1 MSEEKTLEAVKEEEP
16 SEKKYHGHGK
26 GHHGHGRHHH
36 GGKPIRHRSMAMQT
50 FLRVFESPTAKI
62 GGVIFLLIVILCLG
76 APLFTPYGVNDMDVT
91 MIKAGPSLKHICGC
105 DSMGRDIWTRL
116 LYGGRYSLALGLCGS
131 LAAAIGGTVLGLIAG
146 YFGGQV
152 DNLLMRF
159 CDIWTAIPGML
170 LCIIIST
177 ALGPGFGNT
186 ILALSIG
193 IIPNNARMTRGQ
205 ILQERT
211 KEYLE
216 AAEVINCRKSAIMF
230 KHLLPNVISPTIVGT
245 TMGIGGT
252 IMQAATLSYI
262 GLGVQPPNPEWGAML
277 TAGKSFIES
286 APHMVLFPGLFIAI
300 LILSINLMGDGLRDA
315 IDPKL
320 RK

>member
-1 MSEEKTLEAVKEEEP
+1 MNKQKNKEVNLA
-16 SEKKYHGHGK
+16 Y
-26 GHHGHGRHHH
+26 
-36 GGKPIRHRSMAMQT
+36 GGKTKRQPMFIQT
-50 FLRVFESPTAKI
+50 FWRVFESPTAKI
-62 GGVIFLLIVILCLG
+62 GGIIFLLMVILSVG
-76 APLFTPYGVNDMDVT
+76 APLFTPYGIDQYDVT
-91 MIKAGPSLKHICGC
+91 MIKASPSLQHIFGC
-105 DSMGRDIWTRL
+105 DQMGRDIWTRL

-131 LAAAIGGTVLGLIAG
+131 LAAAVGGSVLGLIAG
-146 YFGGQV
+146 YFGGKV

-170 LCIIIST
+170 LCIIVST
-177 ALGPGFGNT
+177 ALGSGFFNT
-186 ILALSIG
+186 VFALSIG
-193 IIPNNARMTRGQ
+193 IIPNNARMIRGQ

-216 AAEVINCRKSAIMF
+216 AAEVINCKKSTIMF

-262 GLGVQPPNPEWGAML
+262 GLGVQPPTPEWGAML
-277 TAGKSFIES
+277 TAGKSFIDS
-286 APHMVLFPGLFIAI
+286 NPHMILFPGLFIAVFV
-300 LILSINLMGDGLRDA
+300 LAVNLMGDGLRDA

>member
-1 MSEEKTLEAVKEEEP
+1 MFV
-16 SEKKYHGHGK
+16 
-26 GHHGHGRHHH
+26 
-36 GGKPIRHRSMAMQT
+36 QT
-50 FLRVFESPTAKI
+50 FLRVFETPTAKI
-62 GGVIFLLIVILCLG
+62 GGVLFLVLVILCVF
-76 APLFTPYGVNDMDVT
+76 APLFTPYGVNDMDVA
-91 MIKAGPSLKHICGC
+91 MIKSPPTAQHIFGC
-105 DSMGRDIWTRL
+105 DSMGRDIWTRM

-131 LAAAIGGTVLGLIAG
+131 LAAAVVGAVLGLIAG

-170 LCIIIST
+170 LCIVVST
-177 ALGPGFGNT
+177 ALGTGFFNT

-193 IIPNNARMTRGQ
+193 IIPNNARMIRGQ

-216 AAEVINCRKSAIMF
+216 AAEVINCKKTAIMF
-230 KHLLPNVISPTIVGT
+230 KHLLPNVISPMIVGT

-262 GLGVQPPNPEWGAML
+262 GLGVQPPTPEWGAML
-277 TAGKSFIES
+277 TAGKSFIDS
-286 APHMVLFPGLFIAI
+286 RPHMVLFPGLAIAVII
-300 LILSINLMGDGLRDA
+300 LAVNLMGDGLRDA

>member
-1 MSEEKTLEAVKEEEP
+1 MTETKTKKEKAPEMLRRRPMFV
-16 SEKKYHGHGK
+16 
-26 GHHGHGRHHH
+26 
-36 GGKPIRHRSMAMQT
+36 QT
-50 FLRVFESPTAKI
+50 FLRVFDTPTAKI
-62 GGVIFLLIVILCLG
+62 GGILFCVIVVLCVG
-76 APLFTPYGVNDMDVT
+76 APLFTPYGINDYDIA
-91 MIKAGPSLKHICGC
+91 MIKSGPSLKHIFGC
-105 DSMGRDIWTRL
+105 DGVGRDIWTRL
-116 LYGGRYSLALGLCGS
+116 LYGGRYSLLLGICGS
-131 LAAAIGGTVLGLIAG
+131 LVAAVGGTVLGLIAG
-146 YFGGQV
+146 YFGGRV

-177 ALGPGFGNT
+177 ALGRGFGNT
-186 ILALSIG
+186 VLALSIG

-216 AAEVINCRKSAIMF
+216 AAEVINCKKSAIMF

-262 GLGVQPPNPEWGAML
+262 GLGIQPPDPEWGAML
-277 TAGKSFIES
+277 TAGRAFMETN
-286 APHMVLFPGLFIAI
+286 PHMMLFPGLAIAV
-300 LILSINLMGDGLRDA
+300 LVLAVNLVGDGLRDA

>member
-1 MSEEKTLEAVKEEEP
+1 MTKTLNKPNKTEKP
-16 SEKKYHGHGK
+16 EKKIK
-26 GHHGHGRHHH
+26 
-36 GGKPIRHRSMAMQT
+36 HRSMAMQT
-50 FLRVFESPTAKI
+50 FLRVFESPTSKI
-62 GGVIFLLIVILCLG
+62 GGILFLAIVILCVF
-76 APLFTPYGVNDMDVT
+76 APLFTPYAVDEYDIHA
-91 MIKAGPSLKHICGC
+91 IKAAPSWDHIMGC

-116 LYGGRYSLALGLCGS
+116 LYGGRYSLLLGIVGS
-131 LAAAIGGTVLGLIAG
+131 LFAAVCGTVIGTIAG

-152 DNLLMRF
+152 DNLIMRF

-170 LCIIIST
+170 LCIVVST
-177 ALGPGFGNT
+177 ALGPGFANT

-205 ILQERT
+205 ILSERT

-286 APHMVLFPGLFIAI
+286 CPHMMLFPGLFIAAI
-300 LILSINLMGDGLRDA
+300 VLAVNLMGDGLRDA

>member
-1 MSEEKTLEAVKEEEP
+1 MTGMNTKKEKAP
-16 SEKKYHGHGK
+16 KKIK
-26 GHHGHGRHHH
+26 RR
-36 GGKPIRHRSMAMQT
+36 PMFVQT
-50 FLRVFESPTAKI
+50 FLRVFDTPTAKI
-62 GGVIFLLIVILCLG
+62 GGILFFAIVILCIG
-76 APLFTPYGVNDMDVT
+76 APLFTPYSLEDYDIT
-91 MIKAGPSLKHICGC
+91 MIKAGPSLKHIFGC
-105 DSMGRDIWTRL
+105 DSVGRDIWTRL
-116 LYGGRYSLALGLCGS
+116 LYGGRYSLALGICGS
-131 LAAAIGGTVLGLIAG
+131 LVAAAGGTVLGLIAG
-146 YFGGQV
+146 YLGGKV

-177 ALGPGFGNT
+177 ALGRGFGNT
-186 ILALSIG
+186 VLALSIG

-216 AAEVINCRKSAIMF
+216 AAEVINCKKSTIMF

-262 GLGVQPPNPEWGAML
+262 GLGIQPPNPEWGAML
-277 TAGKSFIES
+277 TAGRAFMETQ
-286 APHMVLFPGLFIAI
+286 PHMMLFPGLAIAV
-300 LILSINLMGDGLRDA
+300 LVLSVNLMGDGLRDA

>member
-1 MSEEKTLEAVKEEEP
+1 MTEIKTKNGKTVKAEKAPK
-16 SEKKYHGHGK
+16 
-26 GHHGHGRHHH
+26 
-36 GGKPIRHRSMAMQT
+36 HRSMFMQT
-50 FLRVFESPTAKI
+50 FLRVFESPTSKI
-62 GGVIFLLIVILCLG
+62 GGILFLAIVILCLG
-76 APLFTPYGVNDMDVT
+76 APLFTPYGVNDMDIT
-91 MIKAGPSLKHICGC
+91 MIKAAPSLKHICGC

-116 LYGGRYSLALGLCGS
+116 LYGGRYSLALGICGS

-170 LCIIIST
+170 LCIVVST

-216 AAEVINCRKSAIMF
+216 AAEVINCKKSAIMF

-286 APHMVLFPGLFIAI
+286 CPHMVLFPGLLIAI

>member
-1 MSEEKTLEAVKEEEP
+1 MTEVKM
-16 SEKKYHGHGK
+16 KKGK
-26 GHHGHGRHHH
+26 D
-36 GGKPIRHRSMAMQT
+36 PETIRRRPMFVQT
-50 FLRVFESPTAKI
+50 FLRVFDTPTAKI
-62 GGVIFLLIVILCLG
+62 GGILFFAIVVLCVG
-76 APLFTPYGVNDMDVT
+76 APLFTPYGINDNDIT
-91 MIKAGPSLKHICGC
+91 MIKAGPSLKHIFGC

-116 LYGGRYSLALGLCGS
+116 LYGGRYSLLLGICGS
-131 LAAAIGGTVLGLIAG
+131 LAAAFGGTVLGLIAG
-146 YFGGQV
+146 YFGGKV

-177 ALGPGFGNT
+177 ALGRGFGNT
-186 ILALSIG
+186 VLALSIG

-216 AAEVINCRKSAIMF
+216 AAEVINCKKSTIMF

-262 GLGVQPPNPEWGAML
+262 GLGIQPPNPEWGAML
-277 TAGKSFIES
+277 TAGRAFMETN
-286 APHMVLFPGLFIAI
+286 PHMMLFPGLAIAV
-300 LILSINLMGDGLRDA
+300 LVLAVNLVGDGLRDA

>member
-1 MSEEKTLEAVKEEEP
+1 MSEVKVLEAAKVK
-16 SEKKYHGHGK
+16 
-26 GHHGHGRHHH
+26 
-36 GGKPIRHRSMAMQT
+36 GGKPVRHRSMFTQT
-50 FLRVFESPTAKI
+50 LLRVFESPTAKI

-76 APLFTPYGVNDMDVT
+76 APLFTPYGVNDMDIT

-131 LAAAIGGTVLGLIAG
+131 LAAAVGGTVLGLIAG
-146 YFGGQV
+146 YFGGQA

-216 AAEVINCRKSAIMF
+216 AAEVINCKKSAVMF

>member
-1 MSEEKTLEAVKEEEP
+1 MISLKKEKNQ
-16 SEKKYHGHGK
+16 EKLAK
-26 GHHGHGRHHH
+26 RQ
-36 GGKPIRHRSMAMQT
+36 PMFVQT
-50 FLRVFESPTAKI
+50 FLRVFESPTSKI
-62 GGVIFLLIVILCLG
+62 GGILFLTIVILCVF
-76 APLFTPYGVNDMDVT
+76 APLFTPYDPLQYDIT
-91 MIKAGPSLKHICGC
+91 SIKAGPSWKHICGC
-105 DSMGRDIWTRL
+105 DAMGRDIWTRL
-116 LYGGRYSLALGLCGS
+116 LYGGRYSLALGLIGS
-131 LAAAIGGTVLGLIAG
+131 LTAAVGGAVLGLIAG
-146 YFGGQV
+146 YFGGNV

-170 LCIIIST
+170 LCIVIST

-193 IIPNNARMTRGQ
+193 IIPNNARMIRGQ

-216 AAEVINCRKSAIMF
+216 AAEVINCKKSAIMF

-262 GLGVQPPNPEWGAML
+262 GLGVQPPSPEWGAML
-277 TAGKSFIES
+277 TAGKSFIDS
-286 APHMVLFPGLFIAI
+286 CPHMMLFPGLFIAI
-300 LILSINLMGDGLRDA
+300 TVLAVNLMGDGLRDA

>member
-1 MSEEKTLEAVKEEEP
+1 MSKLKNKEVSVAFGGRINRQPRAV
-16 SEKKYHGHGK
+16 
-26 GHHGHGRHHH
+26 
-36 GGKPIRHRSMAMQT
+36 QT
-50 FLRVFESPTAKI
+50 FLRVFESPTSKL
-62 GGVIFLLIVILCLG
+62 GGIIFLVIVILCIG
-76 APLFTPYGVNDMDVT
+76 APLFTPYGLEEYDIT
-91 MIKAGPSLKHICGC
+91 MIKAGPSMQHIFGC
-105 DSMGRDIWTRL
+105 DQMGRDIWTRL

-131 LAAAIGGTVLGLIAG
+131 LFAAVCGAVIGLIAG
-146 YFGGQV
+146 YFGGRV

-170 LCIIIST
+170 LCIIVST
-177 ALGPGFGNT
+177 ALGSGFLNT
-186 ILALSIG
+186 VFALSIG
-193 IIPNNARMTRGQ
+193 IIPNNARMIRGQ

-216 AAEVINCRKSAIMF
+216 AAEMINCSKSTIMF

-262 GLGVQPPNPEWGAML
+262 GLGVKPPTPEWGAML

-286 APHMVLFPGLFIAI
+286 NPHMITFPGLVIAI
-300 LILSINLMGDGLRDA
+300 FVLAVNLMGDGLRDA

>member
-1 MSEEKTLEAVKEEEP
+1 MTKVKAKKEKAPKEI
-16 SEKKYHGHGK
+16 K
-26 GHHGHGRHHH
+26 
-36 GGKPIRHRSMAMQT
+36 HRSMFVQT
-50 FLRVFESPTAKI
+50 FLRVFDTPTAKI
-62 GGVIFLLIVILCLG
+62 GGILFFAIVILCLC
-76 APLFTPYGVNDMDVT
+76 APLFTPYGINDYDLA
-91 MIKAGPSLKHICGC
+91 MIKAGPNLKHIFGC

-131 LAAAIGGTVLGLIAG
+131 LVAAAGGTVLGLIAG
-146 YFGGQV
+146 YFGGRV

-177 ALGPGFGNT
+177 ALGHGFGNT

-216 AAEVINCRKSAIMF
+216 AAEVINCKKSTIMF
-230 KHLLPNVISPTIVGT
+230 KHLLPNIISPTIVGT

-262 GLGVQPPNPEWGAML
+262 GLGIQPPNPEWGAML
-277 TAGKSFIES
+277 TAGRPYMES
-286 APHMVLFPGLFIAI
+286 NPHMMLFPGLAIAI
-300 LILSINLMGDGLRDA
+300 LVLSVNLVGDGLRDA